1 MSDNIVWLST
11 KKAADRLGITV
22 RTVYRFIDEGRL
34 PAYRFGRVIRIKE
47 RDVNVYI
54 ERCRVQPGSMSHLYP
69 EVTGSAEAGSGG
81 SADQS

>member
-69 EVTGSAEAGSGG
+69 EVSG
-81 SADQS
+81 SADKI